1 MKENI
6 RLVSAVLFLN
16 PNGITLK
23 EISNIT
29 KIKESV
35 LIKTLESLKARYREL
50 GLELIHQDKK
60 YMLLVTKDITTLN
73 SKSISQTDQLSN
85 SALEVLSI
93 IAYKQPIS
101 RDEIEDIR
109 GVGSEQSIRGLLER
123 DLIEQTKQK
132 KGGIVHIRYVT
143 TILFLKQLGIRSLKE
158 LPKKG

>member
-60 YMLLVTKDITTLN
+60 YMLLVTKDITTLD
-73 SKSISQTDQLSN
+73 SKLISQTDQLSN

-132 KGGIVHIRYVT
+132 KVGIVHIRYVT